1 MALNEWERR
10 FLEVTQNHLD
20 LQEVI
25 AQTGTGLPPEY
36 FGYSLIVGSA
46 ANPLVAGV
54 TQQGII
60 HIQADAWFVIQ
71 YLSVGVILPAGS
83 TFGDLTQITDGGNM
97 QLQITDTGAGEELY
111 NLPAGF
117 PGFPAI
123 LLAGSPIAA
132 AAGIPYV
139 FPTPRLVPPNTNI
152 KVEMTQLGFTA
163 LTNPQPVGAYLML
176 NGARVA
182 IGGS

>member
-1 MALNEWERR
+1 MLNEFERR

-20 LQEVI
+20 LHE
-25 AQTGTGLPPEY
+25 ASLSSGSGLPPEY
-36 FGYSLIVGSA
+36 FGYSLTIGSA
-46 ANPLVAGV
+46 ANPLLAGV

-60 HIQADAWFVIQ
+60 PIQADAWFVIE
-71 YLSVGVILPAGS
+71 YISIGVILPDGS
-83 TFGDLTQITDGGNM
+83 TFGDLTQMTDGGNM
-97 QLQITDTGAGEELY
+97 LVQITDTGAGQELY
-111 NLPAGF
+111 NLPSGF

-152 KVEMTQLGFTA
+152 KVEMTQLGLTA
-163 LTNPQPVGAYLML
+163 LTNPAPVGGYIML
-176 NGARVA
+176 NGAR
-182 IGGS
+182 IPLGGA